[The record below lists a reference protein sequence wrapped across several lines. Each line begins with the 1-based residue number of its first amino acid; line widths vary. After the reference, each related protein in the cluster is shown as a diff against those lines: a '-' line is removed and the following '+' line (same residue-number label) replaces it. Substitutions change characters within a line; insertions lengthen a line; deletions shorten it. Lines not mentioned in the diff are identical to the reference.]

1 MFACS
6 PKFAMCFLV
15 SHDSKIL
22 SYPYS
27 SAITPP
33 VLKAVLFLVGE
44 IAEIRAIASAR
55 TRDRISLLIKFHPE
69 IQTHPVQDFLNLVER
84 FLAEILR
91 SQHFPF
97 AALDQIANGPDICI
111 LQAVVGTY

>member
-15 SHDSKIL
+15 SHDSKNL

-27 SAITPP
+27 SAK
-33 VLKAVLFLVGE
+33 VVLFLVGE